1 MDDFGAIIWPMY
13 VMLSQI
19 CGQGAMKV
27 ICDLTTSQA
36 KILPDDIY

>member
-1 MDDFGAIIWPMY
+1 MDGFGAIIWPMY
-13 VMLSQI
+13 VILGQI